1 MWGQK
6 FFYHIFSNLWNTNY
20 VIWSISERD
29 GKELYMKRIFMK
41 RNKVSLKGG
50 ELLGK
55 YWIAWRIFLY
65 SVKVMVL
72 FVIPVNN

>member
-1 MWGQK
+1 
-6 FFYHIFSNLWNTNY
+6 
-20 VIWSISERD
+20 
-29 GKELYMKRIFMK
+29 MKRIFMK

-65 SVKVMVL
+65 IVKVMVL